1 MAKLGPVKTA
11 IPSGIGRTAMYMS
24 LIRHRESGR
33 PDALFRDPFAEVVTT
48 RLAGTPE
55 LAELATGLGAD
66 IPSLARRLDGAEFA
80 YFPVRTRFFD
90 DHLDSALRGGVR
102 QIVTLAAGLDGRPVR
117 LDCPPGTHWYELD
130 LPAMT
135 AFKNDLLAESGLPA
149 TCTRHGVA
157 ADLTADWRAP
167 LLAAGFDPAQRTAW
181 LLEGLLMYLP
191 GEVGDE
197 LIGSVT
203 ALSAPGGE
211 LLLEHMATATLAA
224 AGTIRD
230 AVESQGTTF
239 LSARDDLA
247 GWLGGHGW
255 SAEVHAGSDPAIGHG
270 RAVST
275 SPAGWLGHAVLP

>member
-1 MAKLGPVKTA
+1 
-11 IPSGIGRTAMYMS
+11 MYMS
-24 LIRHRESGR
+24 LIRHHESGR

-130 LPAMT
+130 L
-135 AFKNDLLAESGLPA
+135 
-149 TCTRHGVA
+149 V
-157 ADLTADWRAP
+157 
-167 LLAAGFDPAQRTAW
+167 
-181 LLEGLLMYLP
+181 
-191 GEVGDE
+191 
-197 LIGSVT
+197 
-203 ALSAPGGE
+203 
-211 LLLEHMATATLAA
+211 
-224 AGTIRD
+224 
-230 AVESQGTTF
+230 
-239 LSARDDLA
+239 